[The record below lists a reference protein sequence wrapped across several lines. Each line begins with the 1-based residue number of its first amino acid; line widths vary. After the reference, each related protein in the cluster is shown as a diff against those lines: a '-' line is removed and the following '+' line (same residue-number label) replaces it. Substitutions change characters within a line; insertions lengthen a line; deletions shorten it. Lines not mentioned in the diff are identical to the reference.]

1 MTKDLE
7 EGRVSYEDMGRAF
20 GVEETTTA
28 TAESGVPGGFKE
40 QQGMPGWGCQERR
53 RSPCPR
59 GPGEVFGFGSE

>member
-28 TAESGVPGGFKE
+28 TARQWSAWWVQRTARYAWVGVPGE
-40 QQGMPGWGCQERR
+40 EEESMCE
-53 RSPCPR
+53 
-59 GPGEVFGFGSE
+59 GPW